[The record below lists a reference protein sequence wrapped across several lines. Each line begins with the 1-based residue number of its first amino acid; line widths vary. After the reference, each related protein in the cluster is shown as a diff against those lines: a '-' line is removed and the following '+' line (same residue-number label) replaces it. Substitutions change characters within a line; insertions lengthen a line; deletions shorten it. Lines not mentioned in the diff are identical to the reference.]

1 MYKKLLFL
9 LGLSL
14 LSLLLVA
21 CTGQQEP
28 EEAQVVT
35 IGGILPLTGDGA
47 AYGVPMQKVAMIAVE
62 KVNRDGGIN
71 GKELKVLWEDGKCN
85 GKDAASAAQKLININ
100 KVQVIFGGFCSS
112 ETLGIAPIAEAA
124 KVVVLSTGSSSP
136 DVSTAGD
143 FIFRNYPSDSSQ
155 GKILAGIADT
165 MGLKKVAMLT
175 EENDYTVGI
184 EKSFK
189 ESYKGEIVSENFL
202 PTDSDFKTQI
212 VKLKGTNPDAIFVN
226 PQTPAK
232 ADLIIKQLQEL
243 GVGEIQLFGNDVVM
257 GAADILMQYPEF
269 VEGMIGAEASYEAE
283 NADYVAMRDAYIK
296 ATGEK
301 EVPYP
306 SYAATTYDGIILL
319 ADGFRKGATEKGGME
334 AGALRDWLYTVK
346 DWAGTS
352 GKLTIDQNGDPMSGH
367 KPKIVKEG
375 KTVMYEA
382 AGATA
387 PETVETS
394 TSAAAEAA
402 AVK

>member
-28 EEAQVVT
+28 EEAQVVE

-100 KVQVIFGGFCSS
+100 KVKVIFGGFCSS

-155 GKILAGIADT
+155 GKILADNADT
-165 MGLKKVAMLT
+165 AGLKKVAMLT

-189 ESYKGEIVSENFL
+189 ESYKGEIVSENYL

-212 VKLKGTNPDAIFVN
+212 VKLKGSNPDAFFVN

-243 GVGEIQLFGNDVVM
+243 GVKNIQLFGNDVVM
-257 GAADILMQYPEF
+257 GAADVLKQYTEY
-269 VEGMIGAEASYEAE
+269 VEGMIGAEASYEAG
-283 NADYVAMRDAYIK
+283 NPDFISMKDAYIK
-296 ATGEK
+296 STGETDL
-301 EVPYP
+301 PYP
-306 SYAATTYDGIILL
+306 SYSATTYDGIILL
-319 ADGFRKGATEKGGME
+319 AEGFRKGATE
-334 AGALRDWLYTVK
+334 ADALKTWLYTVK
-346 DWAGTS
+346 NWAGTA
-352 GKLTIDQNGDPMSGH
+352 GKLTIDQNGDPISGH

-375 KTVMYEA
+375 KTIMYEVESTEATEA
-382 AGATA
+382 AETA
-387 PETVETS
+387 ETS
-394 TSAAAEAA
+394 TGTEVPV
-402 AVK
+402 VK

>member
-1 MYKKLLFL
+1 MYKKLLL
-9 LGLSL
+9 ALGLSL
-14 LSLLLVA
+14 LSLVLVA
-21 CTGQQEP
+21 CTGQNDKQEEP
-28 EEAQVVT
+28 QTVE

-62 KVNRDGGIN
+62 KVNKDGGIN
-71 GKELKVLWEDGKCN
+71 GKELKVIWEDGKCN
-85 GKDAASAAQKLININ
+85 GKDAAAAAQKLININ

-136 DVSTAGD
+136 DVTNAGD
-143 FIFRNYPSDSSQ
+143 YIFRNYPSDSSQ

-165 MGLKKVAMLT
+165 RGLKKVAMLT

-212 VKLKGTNPDAIFVN
+212 VKLKGSNPDAIFVN

-232 ADLIIKQLQEL
+232 ADLLLKQLQEL
-243 GVGEIQLFGNDVVM
+243 GVDEIQLFGNDVVM
-257 GAADILMQYPEF
+257 GAADILAQYPEF

-283 NADYVAMRDAYIK
+283 NADFVAMKNAYIQT
-296 ATGEK
+296 TGEK

-319 ADGFRKGATEKGGME
+319 AEGFKKGANVKGGME
-334 AGALRDWLYTVK
+334 AGAIKDWLYAVK
-346 DWAGTS
+346 DWAGTA
-352 GKLTIDQNGDPMSGH
+352 GKLTIDQNGDPMAGH
-367 KPKIVKEG
+367 KPKVVKEG
-375 KTVMYEA
+375 KTVMYEEEA
-382 AGATA
+382 AKT
-387 PETVETS
+387 PEQQ
-394 TSAAAEAA
+394 AAEAA